1 MSRRAKPEMPNTMT
15 LLRHPV
21 AALKSVFAV
30 PARSRAA
37 RDLLAVALFSIT
49 VLLVCIQFDVN
60 ERLMRWLLAHDQ
72 LPMLELPL
80 VLFCVALGLGWCAM
94 RRWREYRVELRHRR
108 ALEEQLRIAAKEA
121 EVANR
126 AKSEFLANMSH
137 ELRTPLNA
145 VIGFSEALAGGHFGA
160 LTPRQNIY
168 IQDIHDAG
176 RHLLQLIN
184 DVLDM
189 SKLDAGRTTLSE
201 EEIGVAQ
208 IIDEA
213 VRLVRQRAQN
223 ARIALTVEPIAAGA
237 QLLAD
242 ELRVRQILLNLVT
255 NAVKFTPAQGRV
267 TIRAARRRDGTFAI
281 EVADSGIG
289 MRPEDVAVALTP
301 FAQVEN
307 FMTRRQEGTGLGLPI
322 VKALV
327 ELHGGQLLISTRP
340 SIGTTVTVVFPPHRV
355 LAAAPAPQ
363 AA

>member
-1 MSRRAKPEMPNTMT
+1 MNSP
-15 LLRHPV
+15 RHSM
-21 AALKSVFAV
+21 AALKAV
-30 PARSRAA
+30 LAAPTRSPAA
-37 RDLLAVALFSIT
+37 RDLLAVALFA
-49 VLLVCIQFDVN
+49 VAVFFVCAAFDIN
-60 ERLMRWLLAHDQ
+60 ERLMRWLLAHDR
-72 LPMLELPL
+72 LPLLELPL
-80 VLFCVALGLGWCAM
+80 VIFSAALGLGWCAA
-94 RRWREYRVELRHRR
+94 RRWREYRAEMEHRR
-108 ALEEQLRIAAKEA
+108 ALEQRLRVAAKEA

-160 LTPRQNIY
+160 LTPRQGIY
-168 IQDIHDAG
+168 VQDIHDAG

-184 DVLDM
+184 DILDM

-201 EEIGVAQ
+201 EDVDVAQ
-208 IIDEA
+208 IIEEA
-213 VRLVRQRAQN
+213 VRLVRQRAQK
-223 ARIALTVEPIAAGA
+223 AGITLTVEPIAGGTR
-237 QLLAD
+237 LRAD
-242 ELRVRQILLNLVT
+242 ELRLRQILLNLTT

-267 TIRAARRRDGTFAI
+267 TIRAQRRRDGSFAI

-327 ELHGGQLLISTRP
+327 DLHGGQLLISSRP
-340 SIGTTVTVVFPPHRV
+340 SQGTTVTVVFPPQRV
-355 LAAAPAPQ
+355 LGAAAQATQ